1 MKESEKIIDI
11 EKVIQEKNPKLLKM
25 LPRFV
30 LNYIKRI
37 LHEDDINEFISKHK
51 NDSPLDFSRAVMEK
65 FNLQLEHEGLENI
78 PTDGGAIIA
87 MNHPW
92 GGMDAMALIAVA
104 YDKRPDL
111 KFIVNDILMH
121 LENLN
126 SIFVGVSKF
135 NKNGKNSL
143 QTVEETFAGDDLLC
157 IFPAGLVSRKVK
169 GKVVDL
175 EWKKTFVTRAIKYDK
190 TIIPTYID
198 GRLSNFFYNFSNIRK
213 KLGIKANIEMFFL
226 VNELYKQRNKKII
239 IKFGRPIQAST
250 LDNSKTHAQWAKII
264 KDRVYQLKD

>member
-1 MKESEKIIDI
+1 MKDSEKIIDI
-11 EKVIQEKNPKLLKM
+11 EKVIHEKNPKLLRM

-30 LNYIKRI
+30 LNYLKRI
-37 LHEDDINEFISKHK
+37 LHEDDVNAFIFKHK
-51 NDSPLDFSRAVMEK
+51 NDNPLEFSQAVMKK
-65 FNLQLEHEGLENI
+65 FNIQLEHEGLENI
-78 PTDGGAIIA
+78 PADGGAIIA

-126 SIFVGVSKF
+126 SIFVGVNKF
-135 NKNGKNSL
+135 SKNGKNSL
-143 QTVEETFAGDDLLC
+143 QSVEQTFAGDDLLC

-169 GKVVDL
+169 GEVVDL
-175 EWKKTFVTRAIKYDK
+175 TWKKTFVTRSIKYDK
-190 TIIPTYID
+190 IIIPTYID
-198 GRLSNFFYNFSNIRK
+198 GRLSNFFYRLSNIRK
-213 KLGIKANIEMFFL
+213 KLGIKVNIEMLFL
-226 VNELYKQRNKKII
+226 VNELYKQHNKKIT

-250 LDNSKTHAQWAKII
+250 LDNSKSHAKWAEVI